1 MRAPSAKAKSPQG
14 LKTAIAETTRLWRKH
29 HLSYDQARYVSKE
42 ARKAIGLERVRTR
55 KRIIE
60 RLSRDEEQRLIQQA
74 YREKGERGLLVKTL
88 FQTGA
93 RVSEFINIRVDD
105 YFLDEAMI
113 LIAKGKGG
121 KGRYVPILPELAQE
135 LRTYLGQ
142 RRTGHL
148 FETNRHTPY
157 SARRIQQIVKQTAE
171 QAEIT
176 KRVSPHLLRHS
187 VATTLL
193 ERGMPIE
200 QIQKSP
206 GSCAAGDDADL
217 CRVDGR
223 DDQRHLPAGA
233 GVVGCRVELAELHQS
248 ILQKPRQ
255 TNLHAT
261 TYGSSREKF

>member
-1 MRAPSAKAKSPQG
+1 M
-14 LKTAIAETTRLWRKH
+14 
-29 HLSYDQARYVSKE
+29 
-42 ARKAIGLERVRTR
+42 
-55 KRIIE
+55 
-60 RLSRDEEQRLIQQA
+60 
-74 YREKGERGLLVKTL
+74 
-88 FQTGA
+88 
-93 RVSEFINIRVDD
+93 SEFINIRVDD

-200 QIQKSP
+200 QIQKFLGHARLETTQIYAESTAEMIKDSYRRAL
-206 GSCAAGDDADL
+206 GS
-217 CRVDGR
+217 
-223 DDQRHLPAGA
+223 
-233 GVVGCRVELAELHQS
+233 
-248 ILQKPRQ
+248 
-255 TNLHAT
+255 
-261 TYGSSREKF
+261 